1 MERLTEARTIAIG
14 MGGTITNNDVGFIV
28 CFAASQTAEQ
38 FVMLIEEYE
47 EITAE
52 QQQRCVIVVTVN
64 SLM

>member
-1 MERLTEARTIAIG
+1 MEQLTEARTIAIG
-14 MGGTITNNDVGFIV
+14 MGGSITDNDVGFIV
-28 CFAASQTAEQ
+28 CFAVEQTAVQ

-52 QQQRCVIVVTVN
+52 QQQRCAVVVTVD